1 MSHAALRGLA
11 FAVGGLLAT
20 AAVLLAFAGA
30 GGIAFGLAFWAV
42 LLVVGLLIERW
53 RYKPFDGQRLGPE
66 WVATDER
73 FVDPETGKLVT
84 VYYQP
89 ATGERRYVAP

>member
-1 MSHAALRGLA
+1 MNSPLRAALGVFDGVLLLAAVFLAISGCIGPAIYAGLFGVLLLVGLA
-11 FAVGGLLAT
+11 F
-20 AAVLLAFAGA
+20 
-30 GGIAFGLAFWAV
+30 
-42 LLVVGLLIERW
+42 ERW
-53 RYKPFDGQRLGPE
+53 RYKPLAGRPPGLD

-89 ATGERRYVAP
+89 STGDRRYIAR